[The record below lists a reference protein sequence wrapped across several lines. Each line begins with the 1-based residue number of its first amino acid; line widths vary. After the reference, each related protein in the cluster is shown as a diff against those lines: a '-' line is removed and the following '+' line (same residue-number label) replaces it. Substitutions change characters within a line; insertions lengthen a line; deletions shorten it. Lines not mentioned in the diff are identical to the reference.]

1 MPLYD
6 RKLPI
11 AEVRHRIDAYYLP
24 YRAALAQAGEVAW
37 IRHGALWHVNCHS
50 MKSRGNAMNVDA
62 GAARPDLVV
71 SDRRGT
77 TSDPAFTQ
85 WVADRFTAAGY
96 RVQVNEPYQGGD
108 LLRAM
113 SAPARRCNSIQIELN
128 RALYMDE
135 KTFTRHEGFD
145 ALKRD
150 LDGFADALAAYVRT
164 QLQAPQDRP

>member
-1 MPLYD
+1 
-6 RKLPI
+6 
-11 AEVRHRIDAYYLP
+11 
-24 YRAALAQAGEVAW
+24 
-37 IRHGALWHVNCHS
+37 
-50 MKSRGNAMNVDA
+50 MNVDA

-85 WVADRFTAAGY
+85 WVADHFTAAGY

-135 KTFTRHEGFD
+135 KAFAKHEGFD
-145 ALKRD
+145 TLKRD
-150 LDGFADALAAYVRT
+150 LDGFADALAAYARM
-164 QLQAPQDRP
+164 QLQPPQDRP